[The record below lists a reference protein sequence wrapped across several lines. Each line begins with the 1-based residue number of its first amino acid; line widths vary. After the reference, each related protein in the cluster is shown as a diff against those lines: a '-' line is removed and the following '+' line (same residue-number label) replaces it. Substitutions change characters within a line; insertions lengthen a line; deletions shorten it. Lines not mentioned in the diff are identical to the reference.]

1 MCSEVLW
8 HFIFGIVFVGNSKCY
23 MLSLKILWNTFER
36 RLMGPGHNSP
46 LWECLQFGSW
56 KICFIKCP
64 IRRSGVASD
73 LPNNLI
79 SVKDKHKT
87 CLIEKIENVFMKI
100 CRLKI
105 TYVSISFHIQTR
117 VQSRNFKSWIK
128 SNIVKSIRTHK
139 SFFLRRNWGW
149 CDCWL
154 KTQAYSIDNTQSP
167 SIFFFSFLYTYI
179 YCTLL
184 YTSLNL

>member
-1 MCSEVLW
+1 MCSEVGALTFRIW
-8 HFIFGIVFVGNSKCY
+8 ICCLVNSKCY
-23 MLSLKILWNTFER
+23 LFSLKILWNTFER

-105 TYVSISFHIQTR
+105 TYVSISFHSYGKWHQGFYWHKWRAQFVEAFGLFNLHQQTR
-117 VQSRNFKSWIK
+117 QDWKI
-128 SNIVKSIRTHK
+128 NINYR
-139 SFFLRRNWGW
+139 L
-149 CDCWL
+149 
-154 KTQAYSIDNTQSP
+154 
-167 SIFFFSFLYTYI
+167 I
-179 YCTLL
+179 Y
-184 YTSLNL
+184 